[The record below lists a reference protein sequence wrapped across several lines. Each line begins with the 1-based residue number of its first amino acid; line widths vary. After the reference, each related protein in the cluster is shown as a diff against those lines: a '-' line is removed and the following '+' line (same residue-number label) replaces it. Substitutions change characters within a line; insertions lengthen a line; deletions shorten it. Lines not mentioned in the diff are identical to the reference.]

1 MKLYQPHFVLLIS
14 SFFMMLNLTPF
25 ANAET
30 STDPFHIGGSARVR
44 TEYKDDV
51 MGDYTSSI
59 GSRFRIDLSFQPK
72 ENVLIFFQPQFSKI
86 WGKTEYV
93 PSGAAVNTETNTS
106 GNTYDTGLDVHQA
119 YIKYN
124 VNDPLSVTLG
134 RKEIS
139 LGDEL
144 LIGSVGWSHTGRS
157 FDSAMVDYSLSY
169 GLLSAIFS
177 SVKDTNT
184 ASPGPGEKK
193 ISGVYSSN
201 KVSEKIQNLDLYA
214 LYVSDSTVSPTAHT
228 SAYGLRVKSPIEKF
242 DYRGEYTFENVK
254 STTSDSDEHQLDIEL
269 GYLVHSAS
277 KSRVSAEYFAASEN
291 YDQLFPTGHKWLG
304 YADLFGRRNIKGYR
318 LGGSTQL
325 AENFKCSLDYHSF
338 QRVDSASS
346 AYKLNGTT
354 GYGTSGSSSDIGS
367 EIDLT
372 LSYRLKSDV
381 TVDGG
386 AAHID
391 AGDYMKDNGS
401 KNTGYFYYLQVATL
415 F

>member
-1 MKLYQPHFVLLIS
+1 
-14 SFFMMLNLTPF
+14 MMLTLTSF

-30 STDPFHIGGSARVR
+30 STDQFHIGGSARVR
-44 TEYKDDV
+44 TEYKDDI
-51 MGDYTSSI
+51 MSDYTSSI
-59 GSRFRIDLSFQPK
+59 GSRFRIDMSFKPK

-93 PSGAAVNTETNTS
+93 PSGAAANTETNTS
-106 GNTYDTGLDVHQA
+106 GNTFDTGLDIHQA

-144 LIGSVGWSHTGRS
+144 LIGSVGWSHSGRS
-157 FDSAMVDYSLSY
+157 FDSATVDYSHPY
-169 GLLSAIFS
+169 GLVSAFFS
-177 SVKDTNT
+177 TLKDTNT
-184 ASPGPGEKK
+184 SSPGPGEKK
-193 ISGVYSSN
+193 LSGVYSSN

-228 SAYGLRVKSPIEKF
+228 SAYGLRVKSPIENF

-254 STTSDSDEHQLDIEL
+254 STTSDSDENQLDIEL
-269 GYLVHSAS
+269 GYLVHSVS
-277 KSRVSAEYFAASEN
+277 KSRVSAEYFSASDN

-325 AENFKCSLDYHSF
+325 AENFKCSLDFQSF
-338 QRVDSASS
+338 QRTNSTSS

-354 GYGTSGSSSDIGS
+354 GYGTIGSSSDIGS

-372 LSYRLKSDV
+372 LSYRLKGDV
-381 TVDGG
+381 SVDGG

-391 AGDYMKDNGS
+391 AGDYLKNNGS
-401 KNTGYFYYLQVATL
+401 KSSGYFYYLQVATL